1 MNDSLTGRVA
11 VVTGAG
17 RGIGRATALALAQAG
32 ATVVAMARTDTDLVM
47 LCDEAPDSSV
57 VMHVGSV
64 THDRD
69 IHMAFKTASVLGD
82 VSIVVNAAGQ
92 AWFGAT
98 EDCTLDDWRNVVQT
112 NLTGT
117 FFCCREALRTMG
129 DAGHVINIGSI
140 AAHTGFPNS
149 AAYCAAKW
157 GIVGLTRSLAA
168 EVRASGRHGIHFTL
182 LSPGSTDTPIWDTLD
197 NSPDVRDMLQ
207 PEDIANAVLNIVSQ
221 PQNVAVDEMRVMPA
235 KGILPFR
242 R

>member
-1 MNDSLTGRVA
+1 
-11 VVTGAG
+11 
-17 RGIGRATALALAQAG
+17 LAQAG

-47 LCDEAPDSSV
+47 LCDEAPDGQV

-69 IHMAFKTASVLGD
+69 VHMAFKTASVLGD
-82 VSIVVNAAGQ
+82 VSILVNAAGQ
-92 AWFGAT
+92 AWFGPT
-98 EDCTLDDWRNVVQT
+98 EDCSLDDWRNVVQT

-129 DAGHVINIGSI
+129 DTGHIINIASI
-140 AAHTGFPNS
+140 AAHAGFPNS

-157 GIVGLTRSLAA
+157 GIVGLTKSLAA
-168 EVRASGRHGIHFTL
+168 EVRANGRPGIHFTL
-182 LSPGSTDTPIWDTLD
+182 LSPGSTDTPLWDSVPA
-197 NSPDVRDMLQ
+197 SPTQVDMLQ
-207 PEDIANAVLNIVSQ
+207 PEDIANAVLSIVSQ
-221 PQNVAVDEMRVMPA
+221 PPNVAVDELMVMPA